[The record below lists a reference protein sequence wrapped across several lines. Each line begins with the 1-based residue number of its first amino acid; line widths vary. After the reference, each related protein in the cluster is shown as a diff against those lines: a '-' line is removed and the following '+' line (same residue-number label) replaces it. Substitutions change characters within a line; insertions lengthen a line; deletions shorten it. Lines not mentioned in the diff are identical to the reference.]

1 MVALNEEAAVLFPR
15 SEPIARHSAPVFEG
29 DILNTEVEVVATL
42 RLDHADA
49 TLADL
54 RATVH
59 ADRGTGEPPEQVLDW
74 AFVGVLA

>member
-1 MVALNEEAAVLFPR
+1 MVATSRL
-15 SEPIARHSAPVFEG
+15 G
-29 DILNTEVEVVATL
+29 AT
-42 RLDHADA
+42 DA

-54 RATVH
+54 RAIVH

>member
-1 MVALNEEAAVLFPR
+1 ML
-15 SEPIARHSAPVFEG
+15 S
-29 DILNTEVEVVATL
+29 TEVTVVATSPL
-42 RLDHADA
+42 EQPDA

-54 RATVH
+54 RAIVH